1 MDAIGPKELVWTGPL
16 SEHAQG
22 AGGCGTLALISST
35 VYLLPRRISCSRT
48 PHAPAPAPC
57 VFLISFLGSCVEA
70 GQAGCK
76 LTTRFLSPLS
86 SLSISSFNLLTA
98 YYNTCSYVALLSL
111 KHWLAGPGLLAAI
124 GGILL
129 V

>member
-22 AGGCGTLALISST
+22 AGGCGTLALVSST
-35 VYLLPRRISCSRT
+35 VYLLPLRISCSRT
-48 PHAPAPAPC
+48 PHAPVPAPR
-57 VFLISFLGSCVEA
+57 VFLISFLGSCIEA

-86 SLSISSFNLLTA
+86 SFDLIIQFA
-98 YYNTCSYVALLSL
+98 YN
-111 KHWLAGPGLLAAI
+111 
-124 GGILL
+124 IL
-129 V
+129 